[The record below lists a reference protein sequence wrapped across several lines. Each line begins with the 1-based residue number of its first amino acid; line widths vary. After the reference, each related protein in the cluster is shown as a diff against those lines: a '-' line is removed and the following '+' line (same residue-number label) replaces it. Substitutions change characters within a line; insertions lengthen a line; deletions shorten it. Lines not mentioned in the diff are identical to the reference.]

1 MVVVWNMQTF
11 EKDVRNPKVV
21 SKIRSD
27 CGLSDAVQIYGSKET
42 REKSVAC

>member
-21 SKIRSD
+21 SEIRSN
-27 CGLSDAVQIYGSKET
+27 CGSSDAVQIYGAKET
-42 REKSVAC
+42 REKSVTC